1 MAEST
6 RTAGGTTTTEQRY
19 FATSLPAGA
28 GTLARCVRGHWGVAN
43 GLHWTL
49 DVAFRED
56 ESRTRT
62 DHAAANLA
70 VARRVGATL
79 RKAETTPKGGVQTKR
94 MRCAWNGDYYGLVLG
109 VGDA

>member
-1 MAEST
+1 MVEST
-6 RTAGGTTTTEQRY
+6 RTVNGKTSTEQRY
-19 FATSLPAGA
+19 FATSLVVDAEVLAGA
-28 GTLARCVRGHWGVAN
+28 VRGHWGVEN

-56 ESRTRT
+56 ESRTRV

-70 VARRVGATL
+70 VARRVSATL
-79 RKAETTPKGGVQTKR
+79 LKAETTAEGGVQTKR
-94 MRCAWNGDYYGLVLG
+94 MRCAWDADYLTRVLQ